1 MHARSHCREL
11 FEHLCVCT
19 KPEEGTDCSDNNK
32 PPVCTVPKCHT
43 HKPDDSDALWPQ
55 ELRADRSNNSMPF
68 TFIVPEACSG
78 GDLVLVTIPPII
90 YSVVSLVLPPGK
102 LPGSDLTF
110 HAPNG
115 ALLQ

>member
-1 MHARSHCREL
+1 MRGRIAESFVGIFLSALGLRRVQIAATTAS
-11 FEHLCVCT
+11 
-19 KPEEGTDCSDNNK
+19 
-32 PPVCTVPKCHT
+32 PVCLVPKCHT
-43 HKPDDSDALWPQ
+43 HKPDGSEVLLPQ
-55 ELRADRSNNSMPF
+55 ELRADRSNSSMPF
-68 TFIVPEACSG
+68 TFFVPEACSG
-78 GDLVLVTIPPII
+78 GDLVLVSIPPII